1 MTTLTRLAYLTLVVG
16 SAVPALAQP
25 WLTPSPGVNFA
36 SGLIC
41 SYSPSPNYG
50 LSTDAGDPFQLID
63 GIYNLHANRYRGGNI
78 HPPGQR
84 NDAHR

>member
-63 GIYNLHANRYRGGNI
+63 GIYNGRRWADIATVGWQHTDPVAE
-78 HPPGQR
+78 
-84 NDAHR
+84 